1 MSLNLYKYLIEEG
14 IVNEKTNLR
23 SNPMIKEI
31 NVEDMENEYSLRR
44 NLTLYFY

>member
-14 IVNEKTNLR
+14 IVNERPNLR

-31 NVEDMENEYSLRR
+31 NVDDIENEYSLKR
-44 NLTLYFY
+44 NPTLYFC